1 MRISFANNNFL
12 DIQINGRLLSVLF
25 AKRKQ
30 TSVTRIST
38 NKFDCIQ
45 LQSLIKEPSRMET
58 VDYLKLSEQY
68 AGFLVAIGGVSITV
82 LALVLSFGSDTN
94 TPDRINSRSFLVVA
108 LVVATITCFIGAHM
122 MAETAAYI
130 QFYKDLHQTTG
141 ARLFLL
147 ASTNIFTA
155 TILVLFA
162 LVLIPASSGRVHAP
176 SLAPILTAVFLIIA
190 GVILFWLILAVNYRL
205 RVAGSDGII
214 WICLDLGGIWLW
226 VLLCLPSKLLR
237 SFKEISALKW
247 VKERCGH
254 CSLWLTFTPSLLSTA
269 VSLICFAWVFSEG
282 DPDQLR
288 EITHLDIWLFSLAI
302 AVSYASLIAGGIK
315 KIKRPVVNN
324 LPQS

>member
-1 MRISFANNNFL
+1 
-12 DIQINGRLLSVLF
+12 
-25 AKRKQ
+25 
-30 TSVTRIST
+30 
-38 NKFDCIQ
+38 
-45 LQSLIKEPSRMET
+45 MET

-94 TPDRINSRSFLVVA
+94 TPVRINSRSFLVVA

-130 QFYKDLHQTTG
+130 QFYKNLHQTTG
-141 ARLFLL
+141 ERLFLL

-162 LVLIPASSGRVHAP
+162 LMLIPASSGRVHTP
-176 SLAPILTAVFLIIA
+176 SLAPILIAVFLIIA
-190 GVILFWLILAVNYRL
+190 AVILLWLILAVNYRL

-214 WICLDLGGIWLW
+214 WKSLVVGGVWLL
-226 VLLCLPSKLLR
+226 VLLCFPPKLLR
-237 SFKEISALKW
+237 SFKENSVLKW
-247 VKERCGH
+247 VKNRCGH

-269 VSLICFAWVFSEG
+269 GSLSCFAWIFSEG
-282 DPDQLR
+282 DPCHFR
-288 EITHLDIWLFSLAI
+288 EITHCDIWLFSLAI

-315 KIKRPVVNN
+315 IIKRPVVNIYRN
-324 LPQS
+324 RRHHKEK